1 VKLLD
6 MLYKSVENSNRA
18 KTTQTNKKSKQTN
31 KRKKDTSQPEL
42 MKHVLCGNDSD
53 IALMMLMCG
62 VVGDSVKTSRDQY
75 EGISEGRRCSSKS
88 KSKAHNTLKRSCSSS
103 YFKSIHY
110 HSYFIS
116 P

>member
-18 KTTQTNKKSKQTN
+18 RTTQTNNKAKHTNN
-31 KRKKDTSQPEL
+31 KRREEDTSQPEL

-62 VVGDSVKTSRDQY
+62 VVGDTVKTSRDQY
-75 EGISEGRRCSSKS
+75 EGISEGRRCCCSKS
-88 KSKAHNTLKRSCSSS
+88 KSKAHNTFKRS
-103 YFKSIHY
+103 
-110 HSYFIS
+110 
-116 P
+116 